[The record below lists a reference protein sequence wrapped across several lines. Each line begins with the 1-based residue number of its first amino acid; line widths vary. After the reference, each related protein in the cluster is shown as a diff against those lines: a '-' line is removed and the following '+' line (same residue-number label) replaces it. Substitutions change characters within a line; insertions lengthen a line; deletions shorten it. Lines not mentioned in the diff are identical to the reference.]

1 MSRKRKKPKKH
12 KIKLVIG
19 GYYNVHDGSPS
30 GHPGQIADANYEDDI
45 YLCVTLGSLTKK
57 KKKNGTKRKDFL
69 FLSVKTSTDVY
80 KSLINKRP
88 FLGTRDDYGDVEYI
102 NIKIS
107 EKDYNIVKDV
117 LTKKPRIGFWLK
129 QRNKKPSE

>member
-1 MSRKRKKPKKH
+1 M
-12 KIKLVIG
+12 KIAIASDHG
-19 GYYNVHDGSPS
+19 GFDLK
-30 GHPGQIADANYEDDI
+30 EELKE
-45 YLCVTLGSLTKK
+45 YLINKGFEVNDVGTYSKESCHYPEFAVKCAEEV
-57 KKKNGTKRKDFL
+57 KNGTKRKDFL
-69 FLSVKTSTDVY
+69 FLSVKTSPDVY

-129 QRNKKPSE
+129 QRNKKPS

>member
-1 MSRKRKKPKKH
+1 MLKNRQTALSLQKRVQNKK
-12 KIKLVIG
+12 I
-19 GYYNVHDGSPS
+19 
-30 GHPGQIADANYEDDI
+30 
-45 YLCVTLGSLTKK
+45 VT
-57 KKKNGTKRKDFL
+57 TKRKDFL